1 MSENGNLGLKHY
13 FKVGDI
19 VYHLNNLDTKME
31 VRKVIRVRSKGGGEE
46 VKVFLIGIECGWWE
60 MSNYRKEV
68 FNAKMLVP
76 IDIVK
81 NGEDKILEWL
91 SIQRRLREVER

>member
-1 MSENGNLGLKHY
+1 
-13 FKVGDI
+13 
-19 VYHLNNLDTKME
+19 
-31 VRKVIRVRSKGGGEE
+31 
-46 VKVFLIGIECGWWE
+46 

-91 SIQRRLREVER
+91 SIQRRLREIER